1 MLSYLIINVLIS
13 FNWEKL
19 LSWFF
24 PFWRIIRLFFL
35 SIKQLVEPEKIIRAF
50 SLKYLTEK
58 CFIQLNWHRSDVW
71 WKRTRNN
78 GCKLGRMNEC
88 THSTIEVET
97 RVFFSATPYPLRSFL
112 SHFFF
117 TSFLQPSGEE
127 QSSGLWILGPTRR
140 GLSLHKRKLLNCV
153 IKKVS

>member
-1 MLSYLIINVLIS
+1 
-13 FNWEKL
+13 
-19 LSWFF
+19 
-24 PFWRIIRLFFL
+24 
-35 SIKQLVEPEKIIRAF
+35 
-50 SLKYLTEK
+50 
-58 CFIQLNWHRSDVW
+58 
-71 WKRTRNN
+71 
-78 GCKLGRMNEC
+78 MNEC

-153 IKKVS
+153 IKKVSQFFLAVVILTSIMKIGLGRKQQGMDYSHVQCSKVKWGGCERKQFVNPLMNGQGFFCNKLFHIQLGTSHMVVI